1 MAENNQRPIAKGIQ
15 GRAFALFAITMLVGM
30 ALMGLTMFAPQV
42 DGDVTEIDNL
52 LLDVT
57 ATPDTIFSTSTQ
69 TIAIDY
75 TLNSSFDSDLWLDNV
90 TIVLWNSVD
99 DMEWTLYEWNL
110 TTDGLPA
117 LENPYNYQYDGS
129 LDAGAYQINVTVDY
143 FNGTEEAGY
152 WQEENTALTLLDGT
166 GMLNTIEA
174 DPETVPGT
182 GSVNVSWTVDRD
194 LVDIDEVTMGIFD
207 NNEMAW
213 VDEVMTF
220 DTEVGM
226 GYTMYWSIFDI
237 VDMSAMDYNVSLYVL
252 DSWGYSEMANDTLI
266 TVTESA
272 PINTSDLTNFQFD
285 EDEMLTVDLS
295 LLFDDG
301 NGDDLMYYINLSDTG
316 DLMVEMYGDSQI
328 NISAAMDWYGEENF
342 TVSVNDGNGNNVSFI
357 LYFEVMMVDDELAP
371 AGDMT
376 VSVDEVIGNTTFDP
390 LLLFED
396 VDGPAF
402 TVTLGYEVVV
412 NETNVTSMVPIY
424 NYTDEGNMT
433 VTIDNVTGEGFAQLL
448 GDFEEGSWEF
458 PVTAWVADVPV
469 LNATATVEVAPVND
483 VPAPNVESLDLFM
496 NEAQTFNVS
505 ALFDDPDSMEFNAS
519 VDTNVSYL
527 LVTYDWETY
536 ALSIN
541 PATNWTGTV
550 DLEFNVT
557 DGVDYAV
564 YTIPVNVVLR
574 SYAISGIVAYT
585 EVTGVETN
593 IANVTLTIG
602 ENTVSINE
610 TTGAYEILLE
620 EGSYTVVLSIPADLI
635 YDEATEKSGYV
646 VPVIDDITL
655 EGAFTLDITFVWM
668 DFVPTV
674 IPATWSDIDFAN
686 VTVDPDGDDFTVI
699 VPVDETKGGYDQIN
713 VAFVIVNEEKDD
725 EDDDVVE
732 FAMVF
737 NGTHYTLIVAG
748 DDLDD
753 VKEGKRLYRFED
765 SDDANN
771 TYTDDALEFEFREK
785 EVEDGLI
792 TVIVLIVLI
801 VLVLI
806 ALVFIMRKPAEEE
819 YEDEGD
825 EEEEESERVCP
836 SCGEIVEES
845 DATECPECGEELEEE

>member
-1 MAENNQRPIAKGIQ
+1 MTELKDNIRTKGVAAIAI
-15 GRAFALFAITMLVGM
+15 MLLVATVMLG
-30 ALMGLTMFAPQV
+30 MFAFPLSSAALV
-42 DGDVTEIDNL
+42 DTEEIVESVTL
-52 LLDVT
+52 TPVT
-57 ATPDTIFSTSTQ
+57 AYTTSTTDIQ
-69 TIAIDY
+69 IDY
-75 TLNSSFDSDLWLDNV
+75 ALSSDFTDDGEFEMRHLSVNLTEKDVEGGTVWFMYAWDQGTGGVADNPIMWALDNALDPGMYNVSV
-90 TIVLWNSVD
+90 TAVYHNIPDDDQYVD
-99 DMEWTLYEWNL
+99 ENL
-110 TTDGLPA
+110 TELA
-117 LENPYNYQYDGS
+117 L
-129 LDAGAYQINVTVDY
+129 V
-143 FNGTEEAGY
+143 
-152 WQEENTALTLLDGT
+152 DGT

-174 DPETVPGT
+174 DPETVIGT

-194 LVDIDEVTMGIFD
+194 VADIDEVTMSIFD
-207 NNEMAW
+207 NNEMVW

-220 DTEVGM
+220 DTEAGM

-252 DSWGYSEMANDTLI
+252 DSWGYSEMDNDTMI
-266 TVTESA
+266 TVTEGA
-272 PINTSDLTNFQFD
+272 PVNTSDLMNFEFD
-285 EDEMLTVDLS
+285 EDETITVDLS
-295 LLFDDG
+295 LLFDDP

-328 NISAAMDWYGEENF
+328 NISAAMDWYGAENF
-342 TVSVNDGNGNNVSFI
+342 TVWVNDGNGNNVSFI

-376 VSVDEVIGNTTFDP
+376 VSVDEVTGNTTFDP

-402 TVTLGYEVVV
+402 AVTLGWEWAV
-412 NETNVTSMVPIY
+412 NETNVSYKAPVY

-433 VTIDNVTGEGFAQLL
+433 VTIDDVTGEGFAQLL

-505 ALFDDPDSMEFNAS
+505 ALFDDPDGPDFNAS

-574 SYAISGIVAYT
+574 SYAISGIVAYA

-610 TTGAYEILLE
+610 TTGAFEIVLE
-620 EGSYTVVLSIPADLI
+620 TGVYAVVLTIPEDLM
-635 YDEATEKSGYV
+635 YSEVAEKSGYV
-646 VPVIDDITL
+646 VPTLDDIIL
-655 EGAFTLDITFVWM
+655 EGALTLDITIVWM
-668 DFVPTV
+668 DFIPTV
-674 IPATWSDIDFAN
+674 IPATWADIDFAGAEIEK
-686 VTVDPDGDDFTVI
+686 DGDDFTVI
-699 VPVDETKGGYDQIN
+699 VPVDDTKGGYDDIN
-713 VAFVIVNEEKDD
+713 VAFVVVNEEKDD

-732 FAMVF
+732 FTMVF
-737 NGTHYTLIVAG
+737 NGTHYTLTIVE

-753 VKEGKRLYRFED
+753 VKKGKRLYRFED

-836 SCGEIVEES
+836 SCGEAVEES

>member
-1 MAENNQRPIAKGIQ
+1 MTELKDNIRTRGVAVIAI
-15 GRAFALFAITMLVGM
+15 MLLVATVMLG
-30 ALMGLTMFAPQV
+30 MFAFPFSSAALV
-42 DGDVTEIDNL
+42 DTEEIVESVTL
-52 LLDVT
+52 TPAT
-57 ATPDTIFSTSTQ
+57 AYTTSTINIQ
-69 TIAIDY
+69 IDY
-75 TLNSSFDSDLWLDNV
+75 VLNLSFSDAVDMEMRHLSVNLTEMDVEGGTVWFMYAWDQNTGGVADNPIMWALDNALDPGMYNV
-90 TIVLWNSVD
+90 SVKGV
-99 DMEWTLYEWNL
+99 YYN
-110 TTDGLPA
+110 TTSMD
-117 LENPYNYQYDGS
+117 EF
-129 LDAGAYQINVTVDY
+129 VWEVV
-143 FNGTEEAGY
+143 EV
-152 WQEENTALTLLDGT
+152 LTLVDGT

-194 LVDIDEVTMGIFD
+194 ASDIDEVTLGIFN
-207 NNEMAW
+207 NNEMTWA
-213 VDEVMTF
+213 VYNEITF
-220 DTEVGM
+220 GTEVGV
-226 GYTMYWSIFDI
+226 GQTDYWYIFDI

-252 DSWGYSEMANDTLI
+252 DSWGYSDMDNDTMI
-266 TVTESA
+266 TVTEGA
-272 PINTSDLTNFQFD
+272 PVNTSDLMNLEFD
-285 EDEMLTVDLS
+285 EDEAITVDLS
-295 LLFDDG
+295 LLFDDP

-316 DLMVEMYGDSQI
+316 YLMVEMYGDSQI
-328 NISAAMDWYGEENF
+328 NISAAMDWYGPENF
-342 TVSVNDGNGNNVSFI
+342 TVWVNDGNGNNVSFV
-357 LYFEVMMVDDELAP
+357 LYYEVMMVDDELAP

-376 VSVDEVIGNTTFDP
+376 VSVDEVSGNVTFDP

-402 TVTLGYEVVV
+402 TVTLGWEWAV
-412 NETNVTSMVPIY
+412 NETNVSYKAPVY

-469 LNATATVEVAPVND
+469 LDANATVEVAPVND

-505 ALFDDPDSMEFNAS
+505 ALFDDPDGPDFNAS
-519 VDTNVSYL
+519 VDTNVSDI

-536 ALSIN
+536 ALSIT
-541 PATNWTGTV
+541 PPTNWTGTV

-557 DGVDYAV
+557 DGVDYAP
-564 YTIPVNVVLR
+564 YTIPVNVILR
-574 SYAISGIVAYT
+574 SYVISGIVAYE
-585 EVTGVETN
+585 EVTGVETDL
-593 IANVTLTIG
+593 ANVTLTIG

-610 TTGAYEILLE
+610 TTGAYEIALE
-620 EGSYTVVLSIPADLI
+620 AGTYAVIFTIPANLT
-635 YDEATEKSGYV
+635 YDEIAEKSGYV
-646 VPVIDDITL
+646 VPTLDDITL
-655 EGAFTLDITFVWM
+655 EEALTLDITIEWM
-668 DFVPTV
+668 DYVPTV
-674 IPATWSDIDFAN
+674 IPATWADIDFAN
-686 VTVDPDGDDFTVI
+686 AEIEKDGDDFTVI
-699 VPVDETKGGYDQIN
+699 VPVNDTKGGYDQIN
-713 VAFVIVNEEKDD
+713 VSFVIVNEEKDD

-737 NGTHYTLIVAG
+737 NGTHYTLSIAK
-748 DDLDD
+748 DDLGD
-753 VKEGKRLYRFED
+753 VKDGKRLYRFED

-771 TYTDDALEFEFREK
+771 TYTDEELEFEFKEK

-825 EEEEESERVCP
+825 EEEEESQRVCP

-845 DATECPECGEELEEE
+845 DANECPECGEELEEE

>member
-1 MAENNQRPIAKGIQ
+1 MTELKDNIRTKGVALIAI
-15 GRAFALFAITMLVGM
+15 MLLVATVMLG
-30 ALMGLTMFAPQV
+30 MFAFPLSSAAIV
-42 DGDVTEIDNL
+42 DTEEIVESVTL
-52 LLDVT
+52 TPAT
-57 ATPDTIFSTSTQ
+57 AYTTSTIDIQ
-69 TIAIDY
+69 IDY
-75 TLNSSFDSDLWLDNV
+75 ALSSTFTDDVEMEMRHLSVNLTEKDVEGGTVWAIYAWDQNVGGAADNPIMWALDNSLDPGMYNV
-90 TIVLWNSVD
+90 SVKAVYYNSDSLDEYVD
-99 DMEWTLYEWNL
+99 ENL
-110 TTDGLPA
+110 T
-117 LENPYNYQYDGS
+117 E
-129 LDAGAYQINVTVDY
+129 
-143 FNGTEEAGY
+143 
-152 WQEENTALTLLDGT
+152 LTLVDGT
-166 GMLNTIEA
+166 GMLNSIEA

-194 LVDIDEVTMGIFD
+194 LADIDEVTMGIFD
-207 NNEMAW
+207 NNEMTW
-213 VDEVMTF
+213 TIHNEITF
-220 DTEVGM
+220 GTEVDVGQ
-226 GYTMYWSIFDI
+226 TDYWYIFDI
-237 VDMSAMDYNVSLYVL
+237 ADMSPMDYNVSLYVL
-252 DSWGYSEMANDTLI
+252 DSWGYSEVVNDTLI
-266 TVTESA
+266 TVTEGA
-272 PINTSDLTNFQFD
+272 PINTSDLMNFEFD
-285 EDEMLTVDLS
+285 EDEMHTVDLS
-295 LLFDDG
+295 LLFDDP

-316 DLMVEMYGDSQI
+316 YLMVEMYGDSQI

-357 LYFEVMMVDDELAP
+357 LYFEVMMVDDVLAP

-402 TVTLGYEVVV
+402 IVTLGWEWAV
-412 NETNVTSMVPIY
+412 NETNVSYEAPVY
-424 NYTDEGNMT
+424 NYTDESNMT
-433 VTIDNVTGEGFAQLL
+433 VTIDDVTGEGFAQLL

-469 LNATATVEVAPVND
+469 LNANATVEVAPVND
-483 VPAPNVESLDLFM
+483 VPVLNVESLVLYE
-496 NEAQTFNVS
+496 NEAQTFNLS
-505 ALFDDPDSMEFNAS
+505 ALFDDPDGPDFNAS

-536 ALSIN
+536 DLSIN
-541 PATNWTGTV
+541 PSTNWTGTV
-550 DLEFNVT
+550 DLEVNVT

-564 YTIPVNVVLR
+564 YTIPVNVILR
-574 SYAISGIVAYT
+574 SYAISGTVAYQ
-585 EVTGVETN
+585 EVDGVETN
-593 IANVTLTIG
+593 LANVTLTIG

-620 EGSYTVVLSIPADLI
+620 EGIYAVVLTIPEDLM
-635 YDEATEKSGYV
+635 YNEAAEKSGYV
-646 VPVIDDITL
+646 VPAIDDITL
-655 EGAFTLDITFVWM
+655 EGAFTLDITVVWM
-668 DFVPTV
+668 DYVPTV
-674 IPATWSDIDFAN
+674 IPATWADIDFAGAEIEK
-686 VTVDPDGDDFTVI
+686 DGDDFTVI
-699 VPVDETKGGYDQIN
+699 VPVNETKGGYDQIN

-737 NGTHYTLIVAG
+737 NGTHYTLTIAE
-748 DDLDD
+748 DDLGD
-753 VKEGKRLYRFED
+753 VKDGKRLYRFED

-771 TYTDDALEFEFREK
+771 TYTDDALEFEFKEK

-836 SCGEIVEES
+836 SCGEIVEEK